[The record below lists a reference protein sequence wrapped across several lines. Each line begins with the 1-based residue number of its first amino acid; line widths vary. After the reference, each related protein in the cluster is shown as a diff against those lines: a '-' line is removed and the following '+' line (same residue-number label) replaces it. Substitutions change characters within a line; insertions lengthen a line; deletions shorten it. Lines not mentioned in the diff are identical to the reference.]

1 MDIKALWQLR
11 EDALMSKVAAMAVV
25 SVFDK
30 VLLEFETARRHL
42 AVYKEAEANYQ
53 TVTQRLRGKLE
64 LCQEAL
70 RSTPCTCRPHGV
82 LNTDGSR
89 TNYACLRCLALEEK
103 K

>member
-11 EDALMSKVAAMAVV
+11 EDALTSRVAAMAVV

-30 VLLEFETARRHL
+30 VLLEFEAARRHL
-42 AVYKEAEANYQ
+42 AVYKEAESNYQ

-64 LCQEAL
+64 LCIDAL
-70 RSTPCTCRPHGV
+70 RSAPCTCRPHGLV
-82 LNTDGSR
+82 AADGSR
-89 TNYACLRCLALEEK
+89 SNYACLRCIALEEK